1 MNMKEQCMTPTPKA
15 PQLSA
20 QHPEELHILFGAYV
34 NAHDVDALMAL
45 YEPASTAVDLQ
56 GHLLQDPDTLRASLS
71 ALLSVIEYLD
81 GTTRKVLMAG
91 NVALLSSS
99 WSAVLRA
106 QELERKHVTGTSA
119 EVARRQPD
127 GTWLFVI
134 DDPQFVW
141 SLCDSLN
148 EQERGGERSF
158 L

>member
-1 MNMKEQCMTPTPKA
+1 MTPLSQA
-15 PQLSA
+15 HRLSA

-34 NAHDVDALMAL
+34 NAHDVDALVAL

-56 GHLLQDPDTLRASLS
+56 GHLLQNPDSLRTSLS
-71 ALLSVIEYLD
+71 ALLSTIKHLD

-99 WSAVLRA
+99 WCAVLCAHEQGTKR
-106 QELERKHVTGTSA
+106 VTGTSV

-134 DDPQFVW
+134 DDPQFALP
-141 SLCDSLN
+141 LCDSVS
-148 EQERGGERSF
+148 EQ
-158 L
+158 